1 MTTFVLRFNGETQC
15 RQVEGKGKRVMDQP
29 VTHAPDKLTAL
40 VEMSRAFAR
49 QDYEAVREWKQL
61 WSEFAALD
69 ARRAVHDIRI
79 EMARFGLSAK
89 ARNELTKLRDEVELV
104 LKEQRRVK

>member
-1 MTTFVLRFNGETQC
+1 
-15 RQVEGKGKRVMDQP
+15 MDQP
-29 VTHAPDKLTAL
+29 EIHAPDKLTAL

-61 WSEFAALD
+61 WSEFAASD

-89 ARNELTKLRDEVELV
+89 ARNELVKWRHELELI
-104 LKEQRRVK
+104 LKEKEKRDAA

>member
-1 MTTFVLRFNGETQC
+1 
-15 RQVEGKGKRVMDQP
+15 MDQ
-29 VTHAPDKLTAL
+29 TEIHAPDKLTAL

-61 WSEFAALD
+61 WSEFAASD

-89 ARNELTKLRDEVELV
+89 ARNELTKLRRELEQV
-104 LKEQRRVK
+104 LEEKQHDNKAA

>member
-1 MTTFVLRFNGETQC
+1 
-15 RQVEGKGKRVMDQP
+15 MDQ
-29 VTHAPDKLTAL
+29 TEIHAPDKLTAL

-61 WSEFAALD
+61 WSEFAAAD

-89 ARNELTKLRDEVELV
+89 ARNELTKLRDELELV
-104 LKEQRRVK
+104 LRERRRVKAA